1 MIIRILLSLA
11 FLIIASVT
19 AASQPAGKL
28 REYYDQ
34 EFKFGFKY
42 PANWE
47 RVVTKNPIALET
59 YILVVVVSPP
69 ARMNRGQLFEASVS
83 LDVSKGSVSE
93 KACIEFNEPPLTD
106 GSQKPNTVQVG
117 SLTFY
122 KVSDAVTNEGTREQ
136 TDVYRAFHGGRCYD
150 VSMTV
155 QRKDVG
161 KIDRNV
167 KMVNDGVNSILRT
180 LYFGAMKQR

>member
-1 MIIRILLSLA
+1 MTVRVLLSLA
-11 FLIIASVT
+11 LLITAFVT
-19 AASQPAGKL
+19 TVSQPSAKL

-42 PANWE
+42 PANWD

-59 YILVVVVSPP
+59 YIQVVVVSPP
-69 ARMNRGQLFEASVS
+69 AKMNRGQLFESSVS
-83 LDVSKGSVSE
+83 VDISKGSVTE

-106 GSQKPNTVQVG
+106 GSQKPSTVQAG

-122 KVSDAVTNEGTREQ
+122 KVSGVVTNEGQREQ
-136 TDVYRAFHGGRCYD
+136 TDVYRTFHGGRCYD

-155 QRKDVG
+155 QRKDV
-161 KIDRNV
+161 KVIDRNV
-167 KMVNDGVNSILRT
+167 KMVNDGVDSILRT
-180 LYFGAMKQR
+180 LYFGARKQR

>member
-1 MIIRILLSLA
+1 MTVRVLLSLA
-11 FLIIASVT
+11 FLIGASVT

-59 YILVVVVSPP
+59 YIQVVVLSPP
-69 ARMNRGQLFEASVS
+69 TRMNRGQLFEASVS
-83 LDVSKGSVSE
+83 VDVSKGSVSE

-106 GSQKPNTVQVG
+106 GSQKPNRVQVA
-117 SLTFY
+117 SLTFH
-122 KVSDAVTNEGTREQ
+122 KVSDVVTNEGTREQ
-136 TDVYRAFHGGRCYD
+136 TDVYRTFHSGRCYD
-150 VSMTV
+150 VVMSI
-155 QRKDVG
+155 QRKDV
-161 KIDRNV
+161 KVMDQNV
-167 KMVNDGVNSILRT
+167 KMVNDGVHSILRT
-180 LYFGAMKQR
+180 LYFGAIKQR